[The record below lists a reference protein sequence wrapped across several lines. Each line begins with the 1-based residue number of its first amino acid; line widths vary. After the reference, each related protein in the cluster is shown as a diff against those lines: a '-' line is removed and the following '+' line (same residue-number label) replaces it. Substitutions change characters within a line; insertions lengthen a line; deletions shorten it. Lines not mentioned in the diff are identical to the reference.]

1 MEGPFSHA
9 RIEVNAF
16 RAYNRP
22 RPLMENKIQLTK
34 EIILNHQFTPNVK
47 GYDPSEVDDFLDRI
61 IEDYKTFEKFEK
73 ESKEYIQSLETENR
87 RIKEAYKAVEVDN
100 GKMKARLDGIKE
112 GDHVT
117 KENMELLQK
126 ISKYERALYAKGI
139 DPRKL

>member
-1 MEGPFSHA
+1 
-9 RIEVNAF
+9 
-16 RAYNRP
+16 
-22 RPLMENKIQLTK
+22 MENKIQLTK